1 MLGELQGVRAK
12 ARGVSSLL
20 RVMGHLGVSEPASSS
35 TLLNLAISQGLQ
47 EVIEI
52 AVSHKLLIHNACCE

>member
-1 MLGELQGVRAK
+1 MPGELQGVTAK
-12 ARGVSSLL
+12 ARGVSSPL
-20 RVMGHLGVSEPASSS
+20 RVMGHLGVSELASSS

-52 AVSHKLLIHNACCE
+52 PVIHKLLIHNACCE

>member
-12 ARGVSSLL
+12 ARVSSLL

-52 AVSHKLLIHNACCE
+52 AVSHKLLIHNASCE